1 MLQFETFDDILD
13 FAIVQE
19 KAAQKFYGKLS
30 DEAESPQ
37 MAMFYRTLEQEE
49 RVHEEKLQE
58 LRSAETE
65 LPAPDLTDLEKSGYL
80 KALPLHAGM
89 SLKEVYQYAMKKER
103 SAKMLYSVL
112 AGNMPRKELAD
123 LFEKLAAEEAQH
135 AEFFRKEYETIPAEA
150 D

>member
-1 MLQFETFDDILD
+1 MPQFETLDDILD

-30 DEAESPQ
+30 AEVEDPQ
-37 MAMFYRTLEQEE
+37 MTLFYRTLVQEE
-49 RVHEEKLQE
+49 RAHEEKLQM
-58 LRSAETE
+58 LRSADTE
-65 LPAPDLTDLEKSGYL
+65 LPVPDLTDLEKSGYL
-80 KALPLHAGM
+80 KALPLHSGM

-112 AGNMPRKELAD
+112 ASNMPQKELAD
-123 LFEKLAAEEAQH
+123 LFEKLADEEAGH
-135 AEFFRKEYETIPAEA
+135 AEFFRKEYEACSLGA